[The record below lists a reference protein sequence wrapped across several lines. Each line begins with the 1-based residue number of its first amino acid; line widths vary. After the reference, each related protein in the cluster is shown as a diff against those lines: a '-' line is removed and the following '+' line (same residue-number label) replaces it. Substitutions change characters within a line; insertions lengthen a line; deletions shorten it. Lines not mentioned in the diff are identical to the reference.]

1 MRNNFISQ
9 LTEEAKENDK
19 IFLIVGDLGYSV
31 VEEFRDS
38 FPKRFLNIGIAEQ
51 NMIGVASGLA
61 SEGYCVYVYSIGN
74 FPTLRCLEQ
83 IRYNVCYHNN
93 NVKIVSVGAGYSYA
107 ALGASHH
114 ATEDIGILR
123 TLPNLKI
130 LSPSDPIESKYLT
143 KFSANNF
150 GPTYLRLGK
159 TGEQNISMHINKNYE
174 LGQINCIINSNSKI
188 AVFSTGSISSYVFNF
203 IKENNINSS
212 LYTFP
217 FLNNIEEEALSNLM
231 IKYEKIITIEEHQ
244 LNCGFGSVIL
254 EYKNKFELIDN
265 SFKNLTIERKGIP
278 NIFLSFAGSQKY
290 FREQANLILNK
301 NDFKF

>member
-1 MRNNFISQ
+1 MRNNFITQ
-9 LTEEAKENDK
+9 LTIEAKTNKK

-31 VEEFRDS
+31 VEEFRDK
-38 FPKRFLNIGIAEQ
+38 FPDRFLNIGIAEQ

-61 SEGYCVYVYSIGN
+61 SEGFCVFVYSIGN

-93 NVKIVSVGAGYSYA
+93 NVNIVSVGAGYSYA

-130 LSPSDPIESKYLT
+130 LSPSDPNESRLLT
-143 KFSANNF
+143 KFAINYN

-159 TGEQNISMHINKNYE
+159 SGEQNISSSSSDNFQA
-174 LGQINCIINSNSKI
+174 GQINQIIKSDSKI
-188 AVFSTGSISSYVFNF
+188 AVFSTGAISSYAYNF
-203 IKENNINSS
+203 LKDNNINSS

-217 FLNNIEEEALSNLM
+217 FLTEINEDSICKLFL
-231 IKYEKIITIEEHQ
+231 KYDKIITIEEHQ
-244 LNCGFGSVIL
+244 LSSGFGSIIL
-254 EYKNKFELIDN
+254 EM
-265 SFKNLTIERKGIP
+265 KNLLENKYPKLKKLSILRKGIS
-278 NIFLSFAGSQKY
+278 NKFLSFAGSQNY
-290 FREQANLILNK
+290 FREKAGLTFNLNE
-301 NDFKF
+301 F